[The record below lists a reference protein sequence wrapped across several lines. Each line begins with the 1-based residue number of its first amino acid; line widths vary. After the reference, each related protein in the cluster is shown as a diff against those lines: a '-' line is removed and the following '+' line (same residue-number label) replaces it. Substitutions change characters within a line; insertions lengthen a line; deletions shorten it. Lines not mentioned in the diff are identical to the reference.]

1 MEKTK
6 VGSLCFMLSQLRD
19 DLGEIVDG
27 LEAGALPYDVAVAG
41 AQVQLT
47 WVLRELN
54 RSVQP
59 S

>member
-27 LEAGALPYDVAVAG
+27 VEAGELPYEVAVAG

-47 WVLRELN
+47 WVLNELN
-54 RSVQP
+54 RSAEEG
-59 S
+59 